1 MMADTTDKAT
11 VDERYEVAT
20 STSNLRVDVR
30 QGSPVSNA
38 DVIWAAG
45 LSDSRLGMMLL
56 RLHSEWSSAAKPRKV
71 TPEGIARLIAEM
83 KAQEMREY
91 EHAKERG
98 PQRPFKP
105 AGGYLQRANASAAA
119 WYSNELRL
127 LAQSLKSRAGV
138 IEQLTLWGAMKGI
151 QGETVSAAVHY
162 WLNSVCGDCGGHGFH
177 KSEGHPS
184 LSSRRCGTC
193 HGTGVLDRPKMDGTV
208 KLLDHIDYA
217 LQMARNSLKRRLRP

>member
-1 MMADTTDKAT
+1 MAMDTQ
-11 VDERYEVAT
+11 ERPDVIEKYECAT
-20 STSNLRVDVR
+20 STSNLRINTRD
-30 QGSPVSNA
+30 GSPVTPA
-38 DVIWAAG
+38 DVILAAG
-45 LSDSRLGMMLL
+45 MSDSRLGMMLL
-56 RLHSEWSSAAKPRKV
+56 RLHSEWDSSAKPRKV
-71 TPEGIARLIAEM
+71 TPEGI
-83 KAQEMREY
+83 KALSLAIRDAQ
-91 EHAKERG
+91 G
-98 PQRPFKP
+98 RPDM
-105 AGGYLQRANASAAA
+105 QRARREAAA
-119 WYSNELRL
+119 WYASELRL

-151 QGETVSAAVHY
+151 GGDTVSAAVHY